1 MGNCLWNSLERTL
14 SHLRLSSGLVI
25 NVEELGEGEPVVLL
39 HGFMGSAKTW
49 QGLDTKLSEHF
60 HILNVDIIGHGETDK
75 PENIKPYFMEEFG
88 KSLVEVL
95 ALRDISQAHWIGYS
109 MGGRLALFM
118 AGTHTKYVK
127 KVAVLGAS
135 PGIENIG
142 ERESRVKHDTNLAK
156 KIEDD
161 GIEKFVKFWE
171 KLPLFESQLHLPQT
185 TQKRIREGRL
195 VNNQTGLA
203 NSLRGMGTGQQPY
216 IHDQLQRANKPVLLL
231 AGSKDQ
237 KFIEIAK
244 ALEKSVPNAETFTIP
259 NAGHAAHLE
268 NQKDSVTK
276 IVNFL
281 TK

>member
-1 MGNCLWNSLERTL
+1 M
-14 SHLRLSSGLVI
+14 SHLRLKSGLVI

-39 HGFMGSAKTW
+39 HGFMGSSKTW
-49 QGLDTKLSEHF
+49 QGFDIKLSAHF
-60 HILNVDIIGHGETDK
+60 RILNIDIIGHGETDK
-75 PENIKPYFMEEFG
+75 PGNVAPYFMEEFAQD
-88 KSLVEVL
+88 LVEVL
-95 ALRDISQAHWIGYS
+95 KLREISQAHWIGYS

-118 AGTHTKYVK
+118 AGTHTEYVK
-127 KVAVLGAS
+127 KVAVIGAS
-135 PGIENIG
+135 PGIENSG

-161 GIEKFVKFWE
+161 GIPEFIKFWE
-171 KLPLFESQLHLPQT
+171 QLPLFESQLHLPQSS
-185 TQKRIREGRL
+185 QKRIRAGRL
-195 VNNQTGLA
+195 MNTEIGLA

-216 IHDQLQRANKPVLLL
+216 VLDQLQQANKPLLLL

-244 ALEKSVPNAETFTIP
+244 SLEKSVPNAETFTIP

-276 IVNFL
+276 ILNFL